1 MTRRLRLGPTS
12 RRRAL
17 CGLAALPLAS
27 LCTTLSSPALA
38 HRSRVVLTRVVTGGD
53 ALRWEFITTLHRHDA
68 ALALVRLTGDATA
81 DPATPVGQ
89 ARLALE
95 LERTL
100 RWSDPRGTA
109 LQPAVE
115 GAELLGSDLALY
127 QSLPQPSAPG
137 DYTVESRF
145 LHAVHP
151 DLTHTVQFDVV
162 DPPRIAR
169 LTAAQPRATFRWT
182 PLSEGPR

>member
-17 CGLAALPLAS
+17 RGLAALPLAS
-27 LCTTLSSPALA
+27 LCATLAPPALA
-38 HRSRVVLTRVVTGGD
+38 HRSRVVLTRVVTGGG
-53 ALRWEFITTLHRHDA
+53 ALRWEFITTMHRHDA
-68 ALALVRLTGDATA
+68 ALALSRLTGDATA
-81 DPATPVGQ
+81 DPATAVGQ
-89 ARLALE
+89 AQLALE

-100 RWSDPRGTA
+100 SWSDPGGTA
-109 LQPAVE
+109 LQPVVE
-115 GAELLGSDLALY
+115 GAELLGSDLVLY
-127 QSLPQPSAPG
+127 QSSPQPMASG

-145 LHAVHP
+145 LHTVHP

-169 LTAAQPRATFRWT
+169 LTAARPRATFRWT
-182 PLSEGPR
+182 PVNAGP